1 MKKFAAWKFDLLDR
15 MSADPRLSATD
26 FRVGYRLL
34 HYMNSATGDCFPRQI
49 TIAADLGLTDRTVRN
64 ALVSLRACGWLTIEE
79 RPLPKGRGKSNFY
92 HFLDA
97 TTGTGMPVNDST
109 SGSAVPVND
118 PTTGNPAK
126 DFRKTASGASKE
138 EHVERNPL
146 NRGELRTRTPDR
158 ERGTRIPENF
168 SPDLS
173 VALAEGMTAEEAQR
187 SALNFL
193 DYWKSKPG
201 AAGRKLDWAATW
213 RVWARRDAAKA
224 ERNGPGR
231 QQRSNGN
238 GGKPKQADFANFLKN
253 ESEAHQRKG
262 DAAHGAEPWI
272 RPCLPPGNPR

>member
-1 MKKFAAWKFDLLDR
+1 MKKFASWKLDLLDR

-34 HYMNSATGDCFPRQI
+34 HYMDSATRYCFPRQI

-126 DFRKTASGASKE
+126 DFRKTASGASLVE
-138 EHVERNPL
+138 EHFESNTL
-146 NRGELRTRTPDR
+146 NLGAARKRTTTP
-158 ERGTRIPENF
+158 ERGTRLPDNF
-168 SPDLS
+168 SPDHS

-201 AAGRKLDWAATW
+201 AAGRKLDWGAAW
-213 RVWARRDAAKA
+213 RIWARKDAADGKRKGTDRRQRPPHIA
-224 ERNGPGR
+224 E
-231 QQRSNGN
+231 
-238 GGKPKQADFANFLKN
+238 QAFEETRRAFLKQEGLFDDN
-253 ESEAHQRKG
+253 
-262 DAAHGAEPWI
+262 AEDDTGG
-272 RPCLPPGNPR
+272 PPGYISGGHRH